1 MNSKDQSIKR
11 LLVDLDFDRRG
22 WTVVDHWE
30 ADAFAIGIAS
40 KPDPRRL
47 VYVSTFRRAPGYF
60 DFEAELQA
68 GPVETDYRV
77 LDRGEN
83 VSFEDLLKA
92 IVRHLR

>member
-11 LLVDLDFDRRG
+11 LLIDLDFDRRG

-47 VYVSTFRRAPGYF
+47 VYVSTFRRAPGHF
-60 DFEAELQA
+60 DFEVELPA
-68 GPVETDYRV
+68 GPMETDYCI

-83 VSFEDLLKA
+83 VPFEDLLKA
-92 IVRHLR
+92 IVKHLA

>member
-11 LLVDLDFDRRG
+11 LLVDLDLDRRG

-30 ADAFAIGIAS
+30 ADAFATGIAS

-60 DFEAELQA
+60 DFEAELPA

-83 VSFEDLLKA
+83 VAFEDLLKA
-92 IVRHLR
+92 IVRHLA